1 MFKRLG
7 PISGDIMG
15 SSLKV
20 LTGPFKSLALPRE
33 HTNEAAPQERLTA
46 PTLEQSV
53 VLLINFDQTSV
64 CSDASKAV
72 PRMLQEIGG
81 LFVGYLSESA
91 GRSVERKALVTSPE
105 IEAP

>member
-53 VLLINFDQTSV
+53 VLF
-64 CSDASKAV
+64 
-72 PRMLQEIGG
+72 
-81 LFVGYLSESA
+81 
-91 GRSVERKALVTSPE
+91 
-105 IEAP
+105 